1 VVFFFCFLDIVLFL
15 ENSLSPPSPQVD
27 YKGIAS
33 FFLML
38 RLLKNIFIYYFWLH
52 QVFVAAHG
60 LSLVVVLGL
69 LISVTSLVAY
79 GL

>member
-1 VVFFFCFLDIVLFL
+1 
-15 ENSLSPPSPQVD
+15 
-27 YKGIAS
+27 
-33 FFLML
+33 ML

-52 QVFVAAHG
+52 RVFVAARG

>member
-1 VVFFFCFLDIVLFL
+1 MVFFFCFLDIVLFL